1 MMSALEQEIIEKF
14 YQLDVAAQERVR
26 SQLIPP
32 RPAPESF
39 RADLWWAR
47 VEALQAQ
54 MAARIGHQGTVGAL
68 SLLEELREE
77 AS

>member
-32 RPAPESF
+32 HPAPLPF
-39 RADLWWAR
+39 DFATWA
-47 VEALQAQ
+47 
-54 MAARIGHQGTVGAL
+54 QGVL
-68 SLLEELREE
+68 SLRQAISAQQRGAHGAVDLLRALRDGDDE
-77 AS
+77 